1 MSDDDLTWAVEASTA
16 QIALRW
22 IVFQWEPHRF
32 DRSSDPLELQIVNFS
47 ADALAEMCA
56 AYPILRN
63 APEELRWLTYF
74 KGLVAARTH
83 PRDQMLTAIDAVRRG
98 RVNPTAKRSTKSILD
113 LEDVGPGKTDPI
125 SDADALAAIEGAL
138 SKAHS
143 HS

>member
-56 AYPILRN
+56 AYPILRS

-74 KGLVAARTH
+74 KGLVAADTH
-83 PRDQMLTAIDAVRRG
+83 PRDQMVTAIEAVRG
-98 RVNPTAKRSTKSILD
+98 RVNPTAKRSTKSILE
-113 LEDVGPGKTDPI
+113 LEDVGPGKTDSI
-125 SDADALAAIEGAL
+125 SDADALAAIEEAL
-138 SKAHS
+138 RLAYS
-143 HS
+143 HD

>member
-1 MSDDDLTWAVEASTA
+1 MSDDDLTRAVEASTV

-22 IVFQWEPHRF
+22 MVVQWEPRRF
-32 DRSSDPLELQIVNFS
+32 DRSSDPLELQILNFS

-63 APEELRWLTYF
+63 APEKLRWLTYF
-74 KGLVAARTH
+74 KGLVAADTH

-98 RVNPTAKRSTKSILD
+98 RVNPTAKRSTKSILE
-113 LEDVGPGKTDPI
+113 LEDLGPGKADPI

-143 HS
+143 HG